1 MKVSLSGHLAGG
13 CPNLRPMR
21 AAFCGSGA
29 ERDLHPE
36 GTEAPPPP
44 TAVNAQSWA
53 TAHVRWESVGAT
65 ALGREGASTTQSPSK
80 GVTGAFGTQGTG
92 SLGRRKVPE
101 NALLAPA
108 LRPAPPRIQR
118 RAGARAS
125 PGQFRAAALGRIPAP
140 PAACLCPPSA
150 FVHEGCTKWPPQPS
164 AILCRR
170 RAGAVGE
177 GGRRGPLR
185 PPARRGLAGA
195 QRRPARARP
204 WHQPTSWQGGR
215 PLAQPRPA
223 PAPGGRGRCRPEPRG
238 AVIKAMLLGSLGPAR
253 TVLEK
258 TLARPG
264 VGCWTPCTG
273 PGRSR
278 AAPGTRQQPPPSTR
292 PLSCPGPARGA
303 PGSWCGRGYHVSS
316 GSRGRGL
323 PGGGGLPRGQLRS
336 CSCSA
341 SGAASAARVGLVER
355 QWPC

>member
-1 MKVSLSGHLAGG
+1 MAEHPAVGPRIPLAATPCPLASGRKELPGVPTNLDHGGSVCWAISGMKVSLSGHLAGG

-44 TAVNAQSWA
+44 TAVNGQSWA

-108 LRPAPPRIQR
+108 VRPAPPRTQR
-118 RAGARAS
+118 RAGARA
-125 PGQFRAAALGRIPAP
+125 AASGRIPAP

-170 RAGAVGE
+170 RAGAGGG

-185 PPARRGLAGA
+185 PP
-195 QRRPARARP
+195 
-204 WHQPTSWQGGR
+204 
-215 PLAQPRPA
+215 
-223 PAPGGRGRCRPEPRG
+223 PAPG
-238 AVIKAMLLGSLGPAR
+238 LGTSR
-253 TVLEK
+253 
-258 TLARPG
+258 RPG
-264 VGCWTPCTG
+264 RAAGDAA
-273 PGRSR
+273 GRS
-278 AAPGTRQQPPPSTR
+278 PE
-292 PLSCPGPARGA
+292 
-303 PGSWCGRGYHVSS
+303 
-316 GSRGRGL
+316 
-323 PGGGGLPRGQLRS
+323 
-336 CSCSA
+336 
-341 SGAASAARVGLVER
+341 ER
-355 QWPC
+355 